1 MSVVWKPIEPDH
13 APAWA
18 ELSNLLARVDDTDE
32 FYEPEDLVEELG
44 EPGVDP
50 SLDTIAAWDGDTMV
64 AYGQLRISEG
74 LVDRMAKA
82 LLSGGVHPEWRGM
95 GLGRAVMDWI
105 EPRAAELATARY
117 PSLPLVCSVWCGKP
131 SSSAV
136 RLAAARGY
144 GPARYFQ
151 DMRAEL
157 AGWRAPAS
165 PFGAPAGA
173 RPGARSWTSDR
184 TGDHAVVLPLAQDH
198 AEGTRRAHNE
208 AFSDHWGAV
217 ERDAARWS
225 DQLAARSFR
234 PALSRVALSADPS
247 LDPDEAVDAYV
258 LCNEFVP
265 GELYVALV
273 GTRRRARGRGLAT
286 RLLSEVLGAAR
297 ESGYRLADLG
307 VDSESPTGAVG
318 LYERVGFRALRTTV
332 VYERRP

>member
-1 MSVVWKPIEPDH
+1 MSVVWKPIEPAH

-32 FYEPEDLVEELG
+32 FYEPEDLVEELA

-50 SLDTIAAWDGDTMV
+50 ALDTLAAWDGDTMV
-64 AYGQLRISEG
+64 AYGQLRVSEG
-74 LVDRMAKA
+74 LADRMAKA
-82 LLSGGVHPEWRGM
+82 SLSGGVHPEWRGA

-105 EPRAAELATARY
+105 EPRAAELAADRY

-131 SSSAV
+131 DSSAV

-151 DMRAEL
+151 DMRIEL
-157 AGWRAPAS
+157 AGWAPPSPGLAAPAPAES
-165 PFGAPAGA
+165 GA
-173 RPGARSWTSDR
+173 
-184 TGDHAVVLPLAQDH
+184 GDHAVVLPLGPEH

-217 ERDAARWS
+217 ERDAARWA

-247 LDPDEAVDAYV
+247 LGPDDAVDGYV

-273 GTRRRARGRGLAT
+273 GTRRRARGRGLAS
-286 RLLSEVLGAAR
+286 RLLADVLVAAR
-297 ESGYRLADLG
+297 EAGYRLADLG